1 MGAVGKSCG
10 DCTLCCKTMGVAEIA
25 KPRDQWCKHILPGHG
40 CSIYETRPNACRG
53 FSCRWLEDPL
63 LGPEWKPNKCKMVL
77 TQDSKSRMT
86 VQVDS
91 GAAGMWRDE
100 PYFSQLMRM
109 AKSGLVRDAILMVV
123 DRGRTYVLLPDDVVE
138 LGVVG
143 PKDRI
148 VLAKSPVPGGYAY
161 DVSVERGN

>member
-1 MGAVGKSCG
+1 V
-10 DCTLCCKTMGVAEIA
+10 
-25 KPRDQWCKHILPGHG
+25 Q
-40 CSIYETRPNACRG
+40 
-53 FSCRWLEDPL
+53 DPA

-77 TQDSKSRMT
+77 TQDVKNRMT

-91 GAAGMWRDE
+91 GAPDIWRRE

-109 AKSGLVRDAILMVV
+109 AKNGLIEDAILMVV
-123 DRGRTYVLLPDDVVE
+123 DRGRTYVLLPDHVAE

-143 PKDRI
+143 QKDRI

-161 DVSVERGN
+161 DVSLVRDGAPS